1 MVCSDN
7 YSSGDNLSLGCDCCN
22 CFGVETLRKAMGLN
36 LIYLGQNV
44 IYLGQ
49 QHIRTL
55 ELPTIDCKNQLFS
68 IRSQ

>member
-49 QHIRTL
+49 QHIRTI
-55 ELPTIDCKNQLFS
+55 EFRTIDRAKINFS
-68 IRSQ
+68 L